1 MKEIS
6 DKFRESQRK
15 KANDNVKAGIGIF
28 GWSWEQKSE
37 RGKKSGA
44 ISGRKQVE
52 EQLGRYQHHVTHAA
66 GKRLQQL
73 PDALE
78 NAIKGGVE
86 TGKQRWQS
94 THDGFVSSAAGVS
107 HHNRKRGWLGS
118 DRIRIE

>member
-6 DKFRESQRK
+6 DKFRESQQK

-44 ISGRKQVE
+44 ISGKKQVE
-52 EQLGRYQHHVTHAA
+52 EQLGRYQPHVTKAA

-94 THDGFVSSAAGVS
+94 LIDGYISSAAGVA
-107 HHNRKRGWLGS
+107 HWHRKRGW
-118 DRIRIE
+118 DPQARVRIQ

>member
-44 ISGRKQVE
+44 ISGKKQK
-52 EQLGRYQHHVTHAA
+52 EQKLGRFQPHVVEAA
-66 GKRLQQL
+66 GKRLAAL
-73 PDALE
+73 PTHKE
-78 NAIKGGVE
+78 NSSTGGNT

-94 THDGFVSSAAGVS
+94 LIDGYISSAAGVA
-107 HHNRKRGWLGS
+107 HWHRKRGW
-118 DRIRIE
+118 DPQARVRIQ